1 MYSVQK
7 ASKST
12 PTSASPLPAD
22 GSTTA
27 QILSGPTGVLAV
39 CSSSGKPE
47 PDYDPM
53 WALRAFVSLFPNG
66 CGQAPVGTSIELWV
80 RILLRR
86 SNRAHARSPLFI
98 LSMYDIITRHKA
110 NTSAWIQNRMSS
122 EQVEKIGRLTTRQ
135 FDLVMIILK
144 AGHRGCELT
153 QHLLNAGPGMSYK
166 SSIPL
171 SLLKKL

>member
-1 MYSVQK
+1 MQFITLSIHGLAAHIHSKYGDKSGCSLSWIELGVLYTSEVRLKQMYSVQK

-27 QILSGPTGVLAV
+27 QILSGPNGVLAV

-66 CGQAPVGTSIELWV
+66 CGEAPVGT
-80 RILLRR
+80 
-86 SNRAHARSPLFI
+86 
-98 LSMYDIITRHKA
+98 
-110 NTSAWIQNRMSS
+110 
-122 EQVEKIGRLTTRQ
+122 KIGRAH
-135 FDLVMIILK
+135 V
-144 AGHRGCELT
+144 
-153 QHLLNAGPGMSYK
+153 
-166 SSIPL
+166 
-171 SLLKKL
+171 